1 MESAATEAMEAT
13 ATVEAACRSARSD
26 KRMANWS
33 ASIEARTPIESGVTP
48 ITGMTPVA
56 VIPRTGADEDAAD
69 KPFRPVVAIRCACI
83 RRVGIVAVG
92 AHRRRANRT
101 NVSRAN
107 SDGHRPH
114 SHANANANLRLRG
127 RCWNQKSSEHC

>member
-1 MESAATEAMEAT
+1 MESAATEAMETT

-26 KRMANWS
+26 KRMADWS
-33 ASIEARTPIESGVTP
+33 ASIEARTPIESGVAP
-48 ITGMTPVA
+48 ISRMSVEA
-56 VIPRTGADEDAAD
+56 VEPRSGADEDAAD
-69 KPFRPVVAIRCACI
+69 KPLRPVVAIRCACI

-92 AHRRRANRT
+92 AHRRRADRT

-114 SHANANANLRLRG
+114 SHANAHANLRLRG
-127 RCWNQKSSEHC
+127 RRWNQKNSEHC